1 MEVLRQ
7 IGQFKLNKGD
17 GMARGLYNV
26 TNQILLDNTKDEG
39 VSYWFDEETKDN
51 LMRMSDFDFGQRCKQ
66 LAGNNINRFINK

>member
-66 LAGNNINRFINK
+66 LAGNNINQYIK